1 MSADYDKLKQDE
13 SDKSSKLQDLMSV
26 SKYNSPIKNNLKNLI
41 LTKNTKTPHHRP
53 FSHPSYYHKFNDEH
67 FNYDDDDDY
76 DDFINDE
83 FELLKIRK
91 NLLNS
96 SQCNLDKFAYQNNSS
111 CLAANLR
118 NNLKTN
124 SKSSILSSFLS
135 AIPTLHLHLL
145 LSLTMVLLTH
155 RCPPQYLIVL

>member
-1 MSADYDKLKQDE
+1 MNQKLSLAHQQMSADYDKLKQDE

-26 SKYNSPIKNNLKNLI
+26 SKYNSPIKNLKNLI
-41 LTKNTKTPHHRP
+41 LTKNTKKP
-53 FSHPSYYHKFNDEH
+53 FTNYYHQFND
-67 FNYDDDDDY
+67 YDDDY

-83 FELLKIRK
+83 FELLKLRK

-96 SQCNLDKFAYQNNSS
+96 SQCNLDKFALQNNS
-111 CLAANLR
+111 CLANLR
-118 NNLKTN
+118 NNLKINN
-124 SKSSILSSFLS
+124 SKSSILTSFLT

>member
-26 SKYNSPIKNNLKNLI
+26 SKYNSPIKNLKNLL
-41 LTKNTKTPHHRP
+41 LTKNAKTPHRP
-53 FSHPSYYHKFNDEH
+53 FSHPNYYQFNDDH
-67 FNYDDDDDY
+67 FKDDDDY

-83 FELLKIRK
+83 FELMKIRK

-96 SQCNLDKFAYQNNSS
+96 SQCNLDKFAYQNNT
-111 CLAANLR
+111 CLANLR
-118 NNLKTN
+118 NNLKSN
-124 SKSSILSSFLS
+124 SKSSILSSFLT

>member
-26 SKYNSPIKNNLKNLI
+26 SKYNHPIKNLKNLL
-41 LTKNTKTPHHRP
+41 LTKNNKTPPPRP
-53 FSHPSYYHKFNDEH
+53 FSHSNNFSNYYQFNDDN
-67 FNYDDDDDY
+67 FKDDDDDY

-83 FELLKIRK
+83 FELMKIRK

-96 SQCNLDKFAYQNNSS
+96 SQCSLDKFAYQNNS
-111 CLAANLR
+111 CLTNLR
-118 NNLKTN
+118 NNLKSN

>member
-26 SKYNSPIKNNLKNLI
+26 SKYNSPINNLKNLI
-41 LTKNTKTPHHRP
+41 LTKNTKTP
-53 FSHPSYYHKFNDEH
+53 FSHQSYYHKFNNDH
-67 FNYDDDDDY
+67 FNDDDDDDY

-96 SQCNLDKFAYQNNSS
+96 SKCNLDKFAYQNNSS
-111 CLAANLR
+111 CLANLR

>member
-1 MSADYDKLKQDE
+1 MSSDYDKLKQDE

-26 SKYNSPIKNNLKNLI
+26 SKLNSPIKNLKNLI
-41 LTKNTKTPHHRP
+41 LTKNQKST
-53 FSHPSYYHKFNDEH
+53 FSNLCHQFNDD
-67 FNYDDDDDY
+67 YDDY

-83 FELLKIRK
+83 FELLKLRK

-96 SQCNLDKFAYQNNSS
+96 SQCNLDKFA
-111 CLAANLR
+111 LANLK
-118 NNLKTN
+118 NNLKINN
-124 SKSSILSSFLS
+124 SKSNILTTFLS

>member
-1 MSADYDKLKQDE
+1 MSSDYDKLKQDE

-26 SKYNSPIKNNLKNLI
+26 SKYNSPIKNLKNLI
-41 LTKNTKTPHHRP
+41 LTKNTKTRP
-53 FSHPSYYHKFNDEH
+53 FSHPSYYHKFNDDH
-67 FNYDDDDDY
+67 FNDDDDY

-96 SQCNLDKFAYQNNSS
+96 SQCNLDKFAYQNNSF
-111 CLAANLR
+111 CLANLR

-135 AIPTLHLHLL
+135 SIPTLHLHLL